1 MKDLIITLQL
11 IYVIAKTIHYNY
23 KGDNFLSVHKYMD
36 EIADPIQDEF
46 IDAIKE
52 KFFMANNE
60 PIPSFGEIYEEVTS
74 MSKIAGEQYSI
85 QLLFDEIRIAIYK
98 IDQLSKNPSLHAGTI
113 DLLGKIASHFQTNI
127 ALLLP
132 FTSKKE

>member
-1 MKDLIITLQL
+1 MKDLITTLQL

-23 KGDNFLSVHKYMD
+23 KGDDFLSVHKYMD
-36 EIADPIQDEF
+36 EITDPIQDEF

-52 KFFMANNE
+52 KFFMANGDS
-60 PIPSFGEIYEEVTS
+60 IPSFPEIYQKVSDYCLLHNDSFSLEDLVGEI
-74 MSKIAGEQYSI
+74 KIALY
-85 QLLFDEIRIAIYK
+85 R
-98 IDQLSKNPSLHAGTI
+98 IDQLSKDSSLHAGTI

-132 FTSKKE
+132 IISKKE